1 MTSGGETLM
10 HRLPAALFGLLLGYL
25 CTSATAQTAQNAD
38 WGIEQLM
45 QSLAQVK
52 SAGGRFVERKYLAI
66 LTAPLEFSGILVYTA
81 PNRIEKR
88 ILLPKPETMIIE
100 QDRVTLETPSRNQRR
115 TLALGDYP
123 IMRAFVESIRSTLAG
138 DAQTLARFYR
148 ISLEGNPDKWRM
160 SLAPIESS
168 MQAVVRQILIGGS
181 QSRINTIEVIEAT
194 GDRSVT
200 TITGDV
206 P

>member
-1 MTSGGETLM
+1 M